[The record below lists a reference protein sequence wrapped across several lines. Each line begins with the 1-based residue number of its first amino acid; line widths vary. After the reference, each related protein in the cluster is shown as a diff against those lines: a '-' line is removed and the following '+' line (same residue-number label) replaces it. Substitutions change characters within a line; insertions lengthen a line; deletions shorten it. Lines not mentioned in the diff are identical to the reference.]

1 MSTSKQTRTYTCWQ
15 CHRRGFP
22 ADTLI
27 SHRCL
32 DCRSY
37 NSMVI
42 RDNVTLGSSP
52 WTEPGQT
59 VWKKDGS
66 LGPDGG
72 VEFKERKKRIGRKP
86 AARRLKQ
93 LKKLKTWNVN
103 ANSTD

>member
-1 MSTSKQTRTYTCWQ
+1 MKSKKGRTYTCWQ

-72 VEFKERKKRIGRKP
+72 VQFKERKKRIGKKP